1 MVPLSPPWADR
12 RQAGEALATHLLR
25 QVPIPEP
32 RLGLGLPRGGVVVAA
47 PLAAALGA
55 PLLSWAVRKIV
66 LPEAPEVA
74 IGAVAAGVSGPM
86 VIWDA
91 PERLP
96 AGLSRADRLALVREP
111 WQELLRR
118 QHLYG
123 DPEPAALTDHWL
135 VVVDD
140 GIATGLTIRAALG
153 ALRDRRPRGMVLAV
167 PVADR
172 QVMTELRPLIERMVV
187 LHPVVGLRA
196 VGDHYRHFEPVEDQQ
211 VLATLAAARRH
222 QAQAIP

>member
-12 RQAGEALATHLLR
+12 RQAGEALARQLLR
-25 QVPIPEP
+25 EEPIPAP
-32 RLGLGLPRGGVVVAA
+32 RLVLGLPRGGVVVAA
-47 PLAAALGA
+47 PLATALGA
-55 PLLSWAVRKIV
+55 PLQSWAVRKIA
-66 LPEAPEVA
+66 LPQTPEVA
-74 IGAVAAGVSGPM
+74 IGAVAAGSSGPV

-96 AGLSRADRLALVREP
+96 SGLSRADRFALVREP

-123 DPEPAALTDHWL
+123 DPEPAVLTDHWL

-140 GIATGLTIRAALG
+140 GIATGLTIRAALS
-153 ALRDRRPRGMVLAV
+153 ALRDRRPRGIVLAV

-196 VGDHYRHFEPVEDQQ
+196 VGDHYHHFEPVDDQQ
-211 VLATLAAARRH
+211 VLATLAAARRR
-222 QAQAIP
+222 QVQAIP